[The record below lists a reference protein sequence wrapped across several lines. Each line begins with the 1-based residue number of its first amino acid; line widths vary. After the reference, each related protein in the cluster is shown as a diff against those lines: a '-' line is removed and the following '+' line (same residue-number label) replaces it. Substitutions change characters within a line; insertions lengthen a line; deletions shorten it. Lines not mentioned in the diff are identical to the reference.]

1 MLQLGRCRRHEF
13 AAENHQGIKLFTR
26 VQSNDLGG
34 ITHHVPQYPLQQ
46 VEILVQQG
54 QGWLTDRRILDPRPG
69 LAQVG
74 HVLGQFSVA
83 GILAVGAQDEAA
95 ARLTGQRL
103 QARTQRLPLRGR
115 DLLRDADVVVL
126 RQEHQQAPG
135 DADLGGQPGA
145 LGADRVLDH
154 LHQQDL
160 TFEHL
165 PFDRQG
171 ARIRPRRTGG
181 FALAGTGAKGSHEIG
196 HVQEGGALQ
205 PDIDEGRLHAG
216 QHAHNLAEVD
226 VAHQPALQR
235 ALDMQL
241 LHRTMLDH
249 GHAGFLRR
257 PIDQNFLL
265 SHTLPLKKYPAQMRR
280 NRTAR
285 SAPGSSRISN

>member
-1 MLQLGRCRRHEF
+1 
-13 AAENHQGIKLFTR
+13 
-26 VQSNDLGG
+26 
-34 ITHHVPQYPLQQ
+34 
-46 VEILVQQG
+46 
-54 QGWLTDRRILDPRPG
+54 
-69 LAQVG
+69 
-74 HVLGQFSVA
+74 
-83 GILAVGAQDEAA
+83 
-95 ARLTGQRL
+95 
-103 QARTQRLPLRGR
+103 
-115 DLLRDADVVVL
+115 VVVL

-135 DADLGGQPGA
+135 DADLRGQPGA
-145 LGADRVLDH
+145 LGADRVLDD

-171 ARIRPRRTGG
+171 ARIRPRRTGC
-181 FALAGTGAKGSHEIG
+181 LAFSGTGAKGGHEIG
-196 HVQEGGALQ
+196 HVQEGGALE
-205 PDIDEGRLHAG
+205 PDINEGRLHAG

-265 SHTLPLKKYPAQMRR
+265 SHTLPLKKYPAQMPP
-280 NRTAR
+280 NCTAR